1 MTANRTPGK
10 VNKDT
15 TLIDA
20 EMMGIPGI
28 MSIYFI
34 EAGKTCLI
42 DSGTHIEARKTLR
55 KLKELNIFPPDII
68 IITHSHWDHVQ
79 AIPFLSQR
87 AKKLGKKIEIYAS
100 EAAIPNLRDQ
110 SFNNVFETGPFNNIE
125 EDIITLKEGD
135 TVDLDGLI
143 LKIFETPGHMN
154 DDISIL
160 DEKNKN
166 LFVGDILGMK
176 VADNVFIPPFMP
188 PKCNPEVYFKAIDK
202 LKKIDYETISLHH
215 FGYIYEEEAR
225 SILDESLANN
235 ELYWKAYEENTD
247 HMDDIPYLIENVIE
261 KLIPK
266 SAIEGYPEMLVTG
279 VTYWLSQGFK
289 IYKGL

>member
-10 VNKDT
+10 INKDT

-28 MSIYFI
+28 MSIYLI

-42 DSGTHIEARKTLR
+42 DSGTHIEARKTLK
-55 KLKELNIFPPDII
+55 KLKGLNVFPPDLI

-87 AKKLGKKIEIYAS
+87 AKKLGKEIEIYAF

-110 SFNNVFETGPFNNIE
+110 SFNDVFESGPFNNIE
-125 EDIITLKEGD
+125 ENIIPLKEGD
-135 TVDLDGLI
+135 TIDLDGVT

-166 LFVGDILGMK
+166 VFVGDIIGMK
-176 VADNVFIPPFMP
+176 VKDNVFIPPFMP
-188 PKCNPEVYFKAIDK
+188 PKWNLDAYLKAIDK
-202 LKKIDYETISLHH
+202 LKKIDYDTMSLAH
-215 FGYIYEEEAR
+215 FGYIYDDEAK
-225 SILDESLANN
+225 SILDESVANYKQ
-235 ELYWKAYEENTD
+235 YWKAFEENAEYL
-247 HMDDIPYLIENVIE
+247 DDVPYLIKNVIE
-261 KLIPK
+261 NLVPK

-279 VTYWLSQGFK
+279 VTYWLSQGYK

>member
-10 VNKDT
+10 VNEDT
-15 TLIDA
+15 ILIDA

-28 MSIYFI
+28 MSIYLI
-34 EAGKTCLI
+34 EAGKKCLI

-55 KLKELNIFPPDII
+55 KLKGLNVFPPDII

-87 AKKLGKKIEIYAS
+87 AKKLGKEIEIYAS

-110 SFNNVFETGPFNNIE
+110 SFNDVFETGPYNNIE
-125 EDIITLKEGD
+125 DDIIPLKEGD
-135 TVDLDGLI
+135 TVDLDGI
-143 LKIFETPGHMN
+143 TLKIFETPGHMN
-154 DDISIL
+154 DEISIL

-166 LFVGDILGMK
+166 LFVGDIIGMK
-176 VADNVFIPPFMP
+176 VTDNVFVPPFMP
-188 PKCNPEVYFKAIDK
+188 PKWNLEAYLKSIDK
-202 LKKIDYETISLHH
+202 LKKIDYETMSLDH
-215 FGYIYEEEAR
+215 FGYIYDEEAR
-225 SILDESLANN
+225 SILDESIANY
-235 ELYWKAYEENTD
+235 EQFWKAFEENTD
-247 HMDDIPYLIENVIE
+247 HLDDVPYLIENVFE

-266 SAIEGYPEMLVTG
+266 STLEQFPEMLITG

>member
-55 KLKELNIFPPDII
+55 KLKELNVFPPDII

-87 AKKLGKKIEIYAS
+87 AKKLGKEIEIYAS

-110 SFNNVFETGPFNNIE
+110 SFNDVFESGPFNNIE
-125 EDIITLKEGD
+125 EDIIPLKEGD
-135 TVDLDGLI
+135 IVDLDGI
-143 LKIFETPGHMN
+143 TLKIFETPGHMN

-166 LFVGDILGMK
+166 IFVGDILGMK
-176 VADNVFIPPFMP
+176 VADNVFVPPSMP
-188 PKCNPEVYFKAIDK
+188 PKWNLEAYLKSIDK
-202 LKKIDYETISLHH
+202 LKKIDYETMSLHH
-215 FGYIYEEEAR
+215 FGFIHDEEAK
-225 SILDESLANN
+225 SILDESVANN
-235 ELYWKAYEENTD
+235 ELFWKAFEENSD
-247 HMDDIPYLIENVIE
+247 HLDDVPYLIENVIE

-266 SAIEGYPEMLVTG
+266 SAFENYPEMLVTG